1 MQPTHLVSWLLP
13 LPKPAITPTF
23 SGAKAS
29 KTKTRQASS
38 SSPTQS
44 PHADPQVPSN
54 SLLGEQPAIS
64 KVPSPN
70 HWQSMQSLAGQ
81 VYDVQTHVHLS
92 IALLSVQLKLNQ
104 RGLPCPGKLGNG
116 NQDVSTCHSAI
127 HAMQPAPM
135 CQILIVQ

>member
-1 MQPTHLVSWLLP
+1 MQPTHLVSWLLS

-70 HWQSMQSLAGQ
+70 HWQGMQSLAGQ

-92 IALLSVQLKLNQ
+92 IALLSVPAQAESK
-104 RGLPCPGKLGNG
+104 GASLPWKAGK
-116 NQDVSTCHSAI
+116 
-127 HAMQPAPM
+127 
-135 CQILIVQ
+135 